1 MGQGLLEPPT
11 VEGWHEG
18 EEWIDSGALVERTNF
33 ASSEV
38 GNLDSP
44 GVRAM
49 IQNIG
54 ANNGGSM
61 SPETV
66 VEKCLD
72 MLGAFDVSEKT
83 LSALVGH
90 VARSGNIDLNDT
102 DQFENSKNRLAEV
115 FRLITA
121 SPDFQ
126 RA

>member
-1 MGQGLLEPPT
+1 
-11 VEGWHEG
+11 
-18 EEWIDSGALVERTNF
+18 
-33 ASSEV
+33 
-38 GNLDSP
+38 
-44 GVRAM
+44 M
-49 IQNIG
+49 IQNICT
-54 ANNGGSM
+54 NNGGSM

-66 VEKCLD
+66 VDKCLD

-90 VARSGNIDLNDT
+90 VSRSGNIDLNDN
-102 DQFENSKNRLAEV
+102 DEFENSENRLAEV